1 MSMLSSVKKLADYT
15 AKHFSSSP
23 GKMLLW
29 TGTLGWILSSA
40 AQITAIQL
48 NKKTPKE
55 QKKFMFPQEMADA
68 VINIGC
74 FFAITERCTTWG
86 AKLVKSGRLTTPAIR
101 KYLDNI
107 KNPEIVN
114 KIKNNTLNIEKDL
127 LDIKKGE
134 KPKVSKEFE
143 DNYNKLS
150 NGVSFIAS
158 TTGSVIGGNLLTPV
172 LRNKYASARQK
183 SSLEKDK
190 MATIAVDRPVLP
202 MQNDYKSNIY
212 KTPNI
217 SMKI

>member
-1 MSMLSSVKKLADYT
+1 MSMLSSAKKLADYT
-15 AKHFSSSP
+15 AKHFSHSP

-40 AQITAIQL
+40 AQITAIQF

-74 FFAITERCTTWG
+74 FFAITERCTAWG
-86 AKLVKSGRLTTPAIR
+86 SKLVKSGKLSTPAIR
-101 KYLDNI
+101 KYLDGI

-134 KPKVSKEFE
+134 TSKVSKEFE
-143 DNYNKLS
+143 ENYDKLAS
-150 NGVSFIAS
+150 GVSFIAS
-158 TTGSVIGGNLLTPV
+158 TAGSVIGGNLLTPV

-202 MQNDYKSNIY
+202 MQNDYKSNSY
-212 KTPNI
+212 KTPNT